1 MYLGSQFHWI
11 QEKFRPILVKIIM
24 KPLEWYTVWHVYYNI
39 LIISLKPE
47 FYSLSHV
54 LISCCF
60 CIFWFSYLYQQ
71 LQNQG
76 ASPWE
81 TCGHSAKPSVKS
93 RWTLE
98 QSGRTHCKHVFFP
111 SEGPC
116 VFWHLVLAWWARVWK
131 KSISLDIIINTIQI
145 WYNLQS

>member
-1 MYLGSQFHWI
+1 MYLDSQFHWI
-11 QEKFRPILVKIIM
+11 QENLDPYYHSKNNNETPGIIYDM
-24 KPLEWYTVWHVYYNI
+24 FITNI

-47 FYSLSHV
+47 FYSLSQT
-54 LISCCF
+54 C
-60 CIFWFSYLYQQ
+60 CIFWFSYLYLQ

-98 QSGRTHCKHVFFP
+98 QSGRTRCKHVFFP

-131 KSISLDIIINTIQI
+131 KSISLDIIINVIQI
-145 WYNLQS
+145 WYNLQN